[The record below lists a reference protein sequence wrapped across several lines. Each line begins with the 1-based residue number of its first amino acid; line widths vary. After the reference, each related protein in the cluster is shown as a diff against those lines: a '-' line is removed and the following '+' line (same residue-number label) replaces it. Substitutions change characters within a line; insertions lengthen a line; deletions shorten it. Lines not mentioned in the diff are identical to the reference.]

1 MATRFLDGA
10 TGTERFKAMIG
21 QRYYFSPSRVSLNY
35 TPAGAAIVP
44 VGNQPQGYSNL
55 LAAATGLILPK
66 TYADVAWDYN
76 YRDGYSDRIAA
87 GVRYQPELAKV
98 ISAGYRYTRDPNFDV
113 AQVNQI
119 DITGQWPLTSRLYA
133 VGRYNWSF
141 LGKQTVSDP
150 SPGGQ
155 LLEAI
160 AGFEYNAGCWAARV
174 VGQRLA
180 ALSGS
185 PNTTLFLQLELTDF
199 GSVGSNPISLLRRSI
214 TRLRQDQR
222 VEHFQQP
229 AHDTMT
235 AMHPY
240 LRSLTVLVFI
250 LASFF
255 GAPAGA
261 APADPVEADRIVA
274 VVGDEVITQY
284 DLRQRLATALKQ
296 LQKQNTTLPP
306 QDVLER
312 QLLERMVMDRVQMQF
327 ARETGLKVDDAQLDQ
342 AINKIAANN
351 KLTLQQ
357 FKAALEKDG
366 VNYAAFREEIRGEL
380 TMVRLREREVE
391 SKIIISDGEIDM
403 YLANQAST
411 GSGEE
416 YEIAHILLRAPES
429 ASPEHL
435 QKLRLRGEQALKR
448 AKEGASFAE
457 LTATFSDAPDALQG
471 GDLGWRQ
478 LDRLPQLY
486 AETAARMQPGEVSEL
501 LRSSAGFHILKLVA
515 KRGGSGGQVSV
526 QQTHARHILIRVNEV
541 VSETEARRKMENLRE
556 RLVNG
561 GDFAELARL
570 YSQDGSAGKGG
581 DLGWVS
587 PGDTV
592 PEFERAMDALKDN
605 EVSPVVQTPFGMH
618 LIQVLERRSRDV
630 SEDRK
635 RAVARQALRERK
647 LDEAYQD
654 WLRQMRDRAYVEIP
668 SRREMMPPRIAVT
681 SGEPAGIGPE
691 LLLAAGRLRRAG
703 AAGHSWRP

>member
-1 MATRFLDGA
+1 
-10 TGTERFKAMIG
+10 
-21 QRYYFSPSRVSLNY
+21 
-35 TPAGAAIVP
+35 
-44 VGNQPQGYSNL
+44 
-55 LAAATGLILPK
+55 
-66 TYADVAWDYN
+66 
-76 YRDGYSDRIAA
+76 
-87 GVRYQPELAKV
+87 
-98 ISAGYRYTRDPNFDV
+98 
-113 AQVNQI
+113 
-119 DITGQWPLTSRLYA
+119 
-133 VGRYNWSF
+133 
-141 LGKQTVSDP
+141 
-150 SPGGQ
+150 
-155 LLEAI
+155 
-160 AGFEYNAGCWAARV
+160 
-174 VGQRLA
+174 
-180 ALSGS
+180 
-185 PNTTLFLQLELTDF
+185 
-199 GSVGSNPISLLRRSI
+199 
-214 TRLRQDQR
+214 
-222 VEHFQQP
+222 
-229 AHDTMT
+229 MT

-240 LRSLTVLVFI
+240 LRSLTVLAFI

-261 APADPVEADRIVA
+261 APADPVEADRILA

-312 QLLERMVMDRVQMQF
+312 QLLERMIMDRVQMQF

-342 AINKIAANN
+342 AITKVAANN
-351 KLTLQQ
+351 KMTPQQ

-380 TMVRLREREVE
+380 TMVRLREREVD

-416 YEIAHILLRAPES
+416 IHLAHILLRAPES
-429 ASPEHL
+429 ASPEAL
-435 QKLRLRGEQALKR
+435 QKLRLRGEQALQR
-448 AKEGASFAE
+448 AREGTSFAE
-457 LTATFSDAPDALQG
+457 LAASFSDAPDALQG
-471 GDLGWRQ
+471 GDLGWRPM
-478 LDRLPQLY
+478 DRLPQLY
-486 AETAARMQPGEVSEL
+486 AETAARMRPGDVSDL

-515 KRGGSGGQVSV
+515 KRGGGGPVSV

-605 EVSPVVQTPFGMH
+605 EISPVVQTPFGMH
-618 LIQVLERRSRDV
+618 LIQVVERRSRDV

-647 LDEAYQD
+647 LEEAYQD
-654 WLRQMRDRAYVEIP
+654 WLRQIRDRAYVEN
-668 SRREMMPPRIAVT
+668 
-681 SGEPAGIGPE
+681 
-691 LLLAAGRLRRAG
+691 RLDEK
-703 AAGHSWRP
+703 